1 MTFPLFIML
10 VLGFRW
16 HFTENRFA
24 TFGIPL

>member
-16 HFTENRFA
+16 HFAENRFA
-24 TFGIPL
+24 TFSIPL